1 MESNTPDLG
10 RVVGANAKRIRTAH
24 GVTMEEMS
32 TASRDV
38 GVRWTVQRVA
48 GLEKG
53 TRVPTVATLFE
64 LALVLAKVTD
74 TEVALGD
81 LVAHDGYLRLT
92 DALRVSGEATERA
105 FRGGPVA
112 FAPDDLAPDFS
123 NHESDWSETD
133 WVRSVGYADREQMGQ
148 ELGIDPNDI
157 QQVWQLVDLATSLD
171 QRTAK
176 NLGVDLVQLAA
187 LSLRLWGRSISDE
200 RTARAQERGVEGV
213 NALGNVTK
221 ELVAELR
228 QEAQR

>member
-1 MESNTPDLG
+1 MESTQDLG

-32 TASRDV
+32 SASRGV

-53 TRVPTVATLFE
+53 TRVPTVATLIE
-64 LALVLAKVTD
+64 LALVLARVTD
-74 TEVALGD
+74 TEVTLGD
-81 LVAHDGYLRLT
+81 LVAHDGYLHLT
-92 DALRVSGEATERA
+92 DALRVSGEATERV

-112 FAPDDLAPDFS
+112 FAPADFAPDFS
-123 NHESDWSETD
+123 SHESEWTETD

>member
-1 MESNTPDLG
+1 MKSTPDLG
-10 RVVGANAKRIRTAH
+10 RVVGANAKRIRTEH
-24 GVTMEEMS
+24 GVTMEAVS
-32 TASRDV
+32 AASRDV

-53 TRVPTVATLFE
+53 TRVPTVATLIE
-64 LALVLAKVTD
+64 LALVLARVTG

-81 LVAHDGYLRLT
+81 LVTHDGYLHLT
-92 DALRVSGEATERA
+92 DALRVSGEATERV

-112 FAPDDLAPDFS
+112 FAPADFAPDIT
-123 NHESDWSETD
+123 NHESDWSEID
-133 WVRSVGYADREQMGQ
+133 WLRSVGYDGREQICQ
-148 ELGIDPNDI
+148 ELGIEPADI
-157 QQVWQLVDLATSLD
+157 RRVWELVDLATSLD

-176 NLGVDLVQLAA
+176 NLGVDLVRLAA

-200 RTARAQERGVEGV
+200 RTARAEAQGVEGV

>member
-1 MESNTPDLG
+1 MSNTPDLG
-10 RVVGANAKRIRTAH
+10 RVVGANAKRLRTAH
-24 GVTMEEMS
+24 GVTMEQMS

-64 LALVLAKVTD
+64 LALVLARVTD

-81 LVAHDGYLRLT
+81 LVTHEGYLRLT
-92 DALRVSGEATERA
+92 DALRISGEATERV

-112 FAPDDLAPDFS
+112 FAPADFAPDMS
-123 NHESDWSETD
+123 NHESEWTETD
-133 WVRSVGYADREQMGQ
+133 WVRSVGYADREHMVT

-157 QQVWQLVDLATSLD
+157 QQIWRLVDLATSLD

-176 NLGVDLVQLAA
+176 NLGVDLIRLAA

-200 RTARAQERGVEGV
+200 RTARAEAQGVEGV
-213 NALGNVTK
+213 NALGGVTK
-221 ELVAELR
+221 GLVAELR
-228 QEAQR
+228 QEVQR

>member
-64 LALVLAKVTD
+64 LALVLARVTG

-81 LVAHDGYLRLT
+81 LVTHDGYLHLT
-92 DALRVSGEATERA
+92 DALRVSGEATERV

-112 FAPDDLAPDFS
+112 FAPADFAPDIT
-123 NHESDWSETD
+123 NHESDWSEID
-133 WVRSVGYADREQMGQ
+133 WLRSVGYDDREQICQ
-148 ELGIDPNDI
+148 ELGIEPADI
-157 QQVWQLVDLATSLD
+157 RRVWELVDLATSLD

-176 NLGVDLVQLAA
+176 NLGVDLVRLAA

-200 RTARAQERGVEGV
+200 RTARAEAQGVEGV

>member
-1 MESNTPDLG
+1 MEISTPDLG

-24 GVTMEEMS
+24 GVTMEQMAI
-32 TASRDV
+32 ASRDA

-64 LALVLAKVTD
+64 LALVLARATN

-81 LVAHDGYLRLT
+81 LVAHEGYLHLT
-92 DALRVSGEATERA
+92 DALRISGEATERI

-112 FAPDDLAPDFS
+112 FAPEDFAPDLS
-123 NHESDWSETD
+123 NHESEWTETD
-133 WVRSVGYADREQMGQ
+133 WVRSVGYADREQIC
-148 ELGIDPNDI
+148 EDLGVESADI
-157 QQVWQLVDLATSLD
+157 RRVWELVDLATSLD

-176 NLGVDLVQLAA
+176 NLGVDLVRLAA
-187 LSLRLWGRSISDE
+187 LSLRLWGRSVSDE
-200 RTARAQERGVEGV
+200 RTARAEAQGVEGV